1 MTNMGHESTLPIIFD
16 YVKNNPKK
24 TASEISDATGLNLL
38 TVHRHLSGGY
48 KKISAGTFIR
58 EKETRC
64 LPPHKDGR
72 IRGSFCYRY
81 SVNPNKN
88 SAKSDIEKKKVFV
101 RDPITA
107 ALFGAIV

>member
-1 MTNMGHESTLPIIFD
+1 MSNISKLPVIFD

-24 TASEISDATGLNLL
+24 TALEISEATGLNLL
-38 TVHRHLSGGY
+38 TVHRQLSGGY
-48 KKISAGTFIR
+48 KKISVGTFVR
-58 EKETRC
+58 EKETRS

-81 SVNPNKN
+81 SVNENKN
-88 SAKSDIEKKKVFV
+88 DGQNAAKKKVFV

-107 ALFGAIV
+107 ALFGTGA